1 MLFWPHGV
9 GMHLPSKKTAL
20 LIFPGR
26 NILLV
31 ADQTASE
38 SVQGPFVAPVQVL
51 TESSD
56 MSI

>member
-1 MLFWPHGV
+1 MLSWPHGV

-26 NILLV
+26 SILLV

-38 SVQGPFVAPVQVL
+38 SDREPFAAPGRVL
-51 TESSD
+51 TENSNI
-56 MSI
+56 SI